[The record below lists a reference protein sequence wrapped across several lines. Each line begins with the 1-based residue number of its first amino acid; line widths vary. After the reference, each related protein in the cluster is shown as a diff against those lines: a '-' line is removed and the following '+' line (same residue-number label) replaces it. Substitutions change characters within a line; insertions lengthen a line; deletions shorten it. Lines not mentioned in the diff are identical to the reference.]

1 MTNKEKYA
9 DLIAD
14 CMKPYSKRSYCKDL
28 IKLVY
33 LKDPKIRC
41 AWYDAEGDV
50 QVRSCEACKRHFM
63 AWLKEEADE

>member
-9 DLIAD
+9 DLRAD

>member
-14 CMKPYSKRSYCKDL
+14 CMKPYSRRSYCKDL

-33 LKDPKIRC
+33 LKNPKIRC

-63 AWLKEEADE
+63 AWLREEVEE